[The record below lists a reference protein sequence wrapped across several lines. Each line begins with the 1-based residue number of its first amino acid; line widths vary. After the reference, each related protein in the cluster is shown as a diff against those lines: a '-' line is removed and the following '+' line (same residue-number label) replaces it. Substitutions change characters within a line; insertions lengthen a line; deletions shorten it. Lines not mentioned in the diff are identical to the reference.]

1 MFGSKL
7 RSWMENHIVRPRKK
21 GSKSKTGSSGSNF
34 GVLTAQNGYSKS
46 GTFTGDSTVGSPARR
61 SEVSPIQNHTTSRR
75 GWHSPNQDSVPISPK
90 SDHYPLQHRL
100 PSNNGQ
106 ANGGGALN
114 GVDHS
119 SVSHYQPSNH
129 QHQQQQQQQYSVLSS
144 PRSIS
149 RNGSSYTLEPG
160 PPVNVYYSKSVD
172 SFAASDGST
181 VPYAMPEFDFR
192 SDSGHGPSS
201 VGGGGGG
208 SSAVSASRQLVA
220 ASHSN
225 ITYATG
231 ATSSSSELLEELHDG
246 GGRIKRMQHPA
257 TAAAAAAATAS
268 RISSS
273 SSSSVNSNN
282 HHHHHHHHNVNNHFN
297 NNHMV
302 NGSLSQYPLRGSHT
316 PASAMATVESN
327 GEPKYGKLLPQQ
339 PMATQYGDHRPIY
352 YDHPQHQQQQ
362 QQHNGINNNLVYSTS
377 PHPARANGSGHTPP
391 PPPVR
396 HTPPLQRAAHP
407 THPTAANGNRIINGS
422 NNNNN
427 NNNNNNH
434 LEVVGGG
441 TGRAPNNHSGGN
453 GTSFTTSFANK
464 FHKLTG
470 TGSRATHDTVNGAG
484 ASASGVGVGGSKL
497 NHVNNN
503 NGLATGNGS
512 HKLGNSSSSSSSNT
526 TAVLGPPYQINNV
539 SSTHLH
545 PAAQTHHHHHHQLH
559 QAPSSSSSSSSPP
572 PSAAAAAP
580 ASQGGG
586 QTQHL
591 HHPAHG
597 QPHHH
602 HHHPHGH
609 TLVGHTLSS
618 PESAYSTGYSTDGTS
633 PGGCSYTPEY
643 YINIRTGTH
652 YFAKGTTLPG
662 RGPGVAAAAGAATAS
677 GAGAGCT
684 DGGTKFKCALN
695 RIEEKHVEFCVEQE
709 KDSPRRTSTAGPVS
723 VNLSANLK
731 PTGPGLGQ
739 CALSQTQQQ
748 QPQPQQLQQQQQQQP
763 STGTT
768 QPQASLATSTSQAA
782 AAAPCST
789 APTPNAV
796 AMSPIMQKNLGM
808 QHYRSIESPSPRQR
822 CRIRTN
828 PWLTTADGALA
839 SNGIKRTEQDSGST
853 SSGIKSSSG
862 TDDNKHDN
870 KKPNANSDTD
880 SSSSTEKIVNKRILT
895 PRSLKKI
902 GDIGTRLDS
911 KTVSV
916 TFGSNQESD
925 EDATLNEMMGKFDE
939 SYHYEKETDI
949 LSCSD
954 SDPTDCPTDIDTG
967 QDAGDECD
975 TDDLLDLDFI
985 DTGSV
990 LEDKETFRHTTS
1002 CSIHSFTPDGSKQ
1015 SSGVAK
1021 QRSLRNKRS
1030 NESGAGS
1037 KRRKK
1042 LVRTRKKQSESVTT
1056 DMGANGD
1063 GSSCGLVS
1071 RGCRSLGGTPMS
1083 LRRNQRQ
1090 EAECRTPV
1098 ARSSPLT
1105 NRCNSLTFTEV
1116 NTLHSR
1122 ILAISESE
1130 KALLRADL
1138 EADVKYKQLIHEA
1151 ESILF
1156 SMKSNSSICLKEQTA
1171 STVAGQ
1177 PPPLPPREPLA
1188 SVVPP
1193 AVPAKEVT
1201 PQATIASPRRVCN
1214 PPANKRV
1221 EMLRNCEADLRRELA
1236 KTCSQKCAEGL
1247 GMGHPVS
1254 ELNPAEGVIVNKR
1267 LEVLRYDTS
1276 PCSLSAPNSPKNTR
1290 VLLPRKTHLSNFM
1303 QHQQSSNARQPEHGN
1318 DLKHCANGASAVAP
1332 PPPPPRLLSKSPT
1345 IMRRRFRS
1353 QSPHLNIESDSDSDD
1368 VTRNLDSK
1376 TNGHKGRS
1384 NKENHMNPQQP
1395 TVALPGKGSVTGK
1408 QMNNFRHTIHGG
1420 GAGGAGDG
1428 AATMAAGELHLEL
1441 NGGMHKSPLISFRS
1455 VDIGSPVTDDSY
1467 CPQSEPLKRKIYTCS
1482 AAFERIQ
1489 RTLDQ
1494 DPELSKKALLERIT
1508 LLRRD
1513 RQAMKSPRH
1522 EPAVDREKNEM
1533 IMDTLAEIKRIFE
1546 DQSIELNQLN
1556 DSDN

>member
-100 PSNNGQ
+100 PNNNGQ
-106 ANGGGALN
+106 PNAQYFDHSTAYGTLN
-114 GVDHS
+114 GAVDYS
-119 SVSHYQPSNH
+119 SASHYQPSNH
-129 QHQQQQQQQYSVLSS
+129 QQQQQHSAVLSS

-192 SDSGHGPSS
+192 SDSGNGPSS
-201 VGGGGGG
+201 MMTGGSGGG
-208 SSAVSASRQLVA
+208 STAVSGGHQLVVT
-220 ASHSN
+220 SHSH
-225 ITYATG
+225 
-231 ATSSSSELLEELHDG
+231 SSSELLEELHDG
-246 GGRIKRMQHPA
+246 RIKRMQHP
-257 TAAAAAAATAS
+257 TAS

-282 HHHHHHHHNVNNHFN
+282 HHHHHQHHQTVNNHFN

-302 NGSLSQYPLRGSHT
+302 NGSLSHYTPRGSHS
-316 PASAMATVESN
+316 PATAAMASS
-327 GEPKYGKLLPQQ
+327 EPKYGKLLSQQ
-339 PMATQYGDHRPIY
+339 PPMATQYGDHRPIY
-352 YDHPQHQQQQ
+352 YDHPPQHQ
-362 QQHNGINNNLVYSTS
+362 QQHNGINNNSVYSTS
-377 PHPARANGSGHTPP
+377 PHPVRANGSGQTPP

-396 HTPPLQRAAHP
+396 HTPPLQRATAHP
-407 THPTAANGNRIINGS
+407 NHHPVAAANGNRIING
-422 NNNNN
+422 NNN

-434 LEVVGGG
+434 LEVVGGR
-441 TGRAPNNHSGGN
+441 TPNNHSGASS
-453 GTSFTTSFANK
+453 GTSSFTTSFANK

-470 TGSRATHDTVNGAG
+470 TGSRVTHDNGTING
-484 ASASGVGVGGSKL
+484 ASAGGVSGVGGSKL

-503 NGLATGNGS
+503 NGLATSNGS
-512 HKLGNSSSSSSSNT
+512 HKLNNSSGSNNT
-526 TAVLGPPYQINNV
+526 SAVVGPPYQINNV

-545 PAAQTHHHHHHQLH
+545 PATAATAAAHPQTHHHHHHQN

-572 PSAAAAAP
+572 P
-580 ASQGGG
+580 ASQG
-586 QTQHL
+586 QTAGQHL

-597 QPHHH
+597 QPHGHH
-602 HHHPHGH
+602 HHPHHPHGH
-609 TLVGHTLSS
+609 TLVGHALSS

-662 RGPGVAAAAGAATAS
+662 RGPGVAAAAAAAVSGAAT
-677 GAGAGCT
+677 GCT

-709 KDSPRRTSTAGPVS
+709 KDSPRRTSTTAPVS
-723 VNLSANLK
+723 VNLSSTLK
-731 PTGPGLGQ
+731 PTTGPSLGP
-739 CALSQTQQQ
+739 CALSQTQQ
-748 QPQPQQLQQQQQQQP
+748 PSPPQQQQQQS

-768 QPQASLATSTSQAA
+768 QPQASVATSTASQP
-782 AAAPCST
+782 APCST
-789 APTPNAV
+789 SSTPTPNAV

-902 GDIGTRLDS
+902 GDIGPRLDS
-911 KTVSV
+911 KTISV

-954 SDPTDCPTDIDTG
+954 SDPTDVPTDIDTG

-990 LEDKETFRHTTS
+990 LEDKETFRHTAS
-1002 CSIHSFTPDGSKQ
+1002 CSIHSFTPDGNKP
-1015 SSGVAK
+1015 SSGVSK

-1056 DMGANGD
+1056 EMAVN

-1116 NTLHSR
+1116 NTLHGR

-1156 SMKSNSSICLKEQTA
+1156 SMKSNSSICLKEQAVSIAT
-1171 STVAGQ
+1171 GK
-1177 PPPLPPREPLA
+1177 PPPLPPREPLVP
-1188 SVVPP
+1188 VVPP
-1193 AVPAKEVT
+1193 AVPAKEAT
-1201 PQATIASPRRVCN
+1201 PQTTITASPRRVCN

-1236 KTCSQKCAEGL
+1236 KTCSQKCADPISDG
-1247 GMGHPVS
+1247 
-1254 ELNPAEGVIVNKR
+1254 LNPVEGVIVNKR

-1290 VLLPRKTHLSNFM
+1290 VLLPRKTHISNFM
-1303 QHQQSSNARQPEHGN
+1303 HHQQSSGAARQSEHAN
-1318 DLKHCANGASAVAP
+1318 DLKHCANGGSPTVASP

-1368 VTRNLDSK
+1368 VIRNLDSK
-1376 TNGHKGRS
+1376 ANGHKGRS
-1384 NKENHMNPQQP
+1384 NKENHMNPQHAM
-1395 TVALPGKGSVTGK
+1395 VASATGKVTGK

-1428 AATMAAGELHLEL
+1428 TVPVAAPGELHLEL
-1441 NGGMHKSPLISFRS
+1441 NSGMHKSPLISFRS

-1494 DPELSKKALLERIT
+1494 DPELSKKAMLERIT

-1522 EPAVDREKNEM
+1522 EPPVDREKNEM

>member
-1 MFGSKL
+1 M
-7 RSWMENHIVRPRKK
+7 RYPIHARPM
-21 GSKSKTGSSGSNF
+21 
-34 GVLTAQNGYSKS
+34 L
-46 GTFTGDSTVGSPARR
+46 TFT
-61 SEVSPIQNHTTSRR
+61 
-75 GWHSPNQDSVPISPK
+75 HSPMFYRFVICPK
-90 SDHYPLQHRL
+90 
-100 PSNNGQ
+100 
-106 ANGGGALN
+106 
-114 GVDHS
+114 
-119 SVSHYQPSNH
+119 
-129 QHQQQQQQQYSVLSS
+129 
-144 PRSIS
+144 
-149 RNGSSYTLEPG
+149 T
-160 PPVNVYYSKSVD
+160 
-172 SFAASDGST
+172 
-181 VPYAMPEFDFR
+181 
-192 SDSGHGPSS
+192 
-201 VGGGGGG
+201 
-208 SSAVSASRQLVA
+208 
-220 ASHSN
+220 
-225 ITYATG
+225 
-231 ATSSSSELLEELHDG
+231 
-246 GGRIKRMQHPA
+246 
-257 TAAAAAAATAS
+257 
-268 RISSS
+268 
-273 SSSSVNSNN
+273 
-282 HHHHHHHHNVNNHFN
+282 
-297 NNHMV
+297 
-302 NGSLSQYPLRGSHT
+302 
-316 PASAMATVESN
+316 
-327 GEPKYGKLLPQQ
+327 
-339 PMATQYGDHRPIY
+339 
-352 YDHPQHQQQQ
+352 
-362 QQHNGINNNLVYSTS
+362 
-377 PHPARANGSGHTPP
+377 
-391 PPPVR
+391 
-396 HTPPLQRAAHP
+396 
-407 THPTAANGNRIINGS
+407 
-422 NNNNN
+422 
-427 NNNNNNH
+427 
-434 LEVVGGG
+434 
-441 TGRAPNNHSGGN
+441 
-453 GTSFTTSFANK
+453 
-464 FHKLTG
+464 
-470 TGSRATHDTVNGAG
+470 
-484 ASASGVGVGGSKL
+484 
-497 NHVNNN
+497 
-503 NGLATGNGS
+503 
-512 HKLGNSSSSSSSNT
+512 
-526 TAVLGPPYQINNV
+526 
-539 SSTHLH
+539 
-545 PAAQTHHHHHHQLH
+545 
-559 QAPSSSSSSSSPP
+559 
-572 PSAAAAAP
+572 
-580 ASQGGG
+580 
-586 QTQHL
+586 
-591 HHPAHG
+591 
-597 QPHHH
+597 
-602 HHHPHGH
+602 
-609 TLVGHTLSS
+609 
-618 PESAYSTGYSTDGTS
+618 
-633 PGGCSYTPEY
+633 GGCSYTPEY

-662 RGPGVAAAAGAATAS
+662 RGPGVAAAAAAAS
-677 GAGAGCT
+677 GAAAGCT

-709 KDSPRRTSTAGPVS
+709 KQDSPRRRTGTTAPSVS
-723 VNLSANLK
+723 VNLSAQTSGNLK
-731 PTGPGLGQ
+731 PTGPGLGP

-748 QPQPQQLQQQQQQQP
+748 QQQQQS
-763 STGTT
+763 STATT
-768 QPQASLATSTSQAA
+768 QPQASVATSTSQAA
-782 AAAPCST
+782 AAAPTAPPPCST
-789 APTPNAV
+789 AAQPTPNAV

-911 KTVSV
+911 KTISV

-990 LEDKETFRHTTS
+990 LEDKETFRHTAS
-1002 CSIHSFTPDGSKQ
+1002 CSIHSFTPDGNKP
-1015 SSGVAK
+1015 SSGVSK

-1056 DMGANGD
+1056 ELGANGD
-1063 GSSCGLVS
+1063 ASSCGLVS

-1156 SMKSNSSICLKEQTA
+1156 SMKSNSSICLKEQTVSIA
-1171 STVAGQ
+1171 AGQ

-1188 SVVPP
+1188 PVVPP

-1201 PQATIASPRRVCN
+1201 PQTTIASPRRVCN

-1247 GMGHPVS
+1247 GVGHPAS

-1290 VLLPRKTHLSNFM
+1290 VLLPRKTHISNFM
-1303 QHQQSSNARQPEHGN
+1303 HHQQSSSARQPEHAN
-1318 DLKHCANGASAVAP
+1318 DLKHCANGASTVAP

-1368 VTRNLDSK
+1368 VIRNLDSK
-1376 TNGHKGRS
+1376 ANGNKGRS
-1384 NKENHMNPQQP
+1384 NKENHMNSQHPAQAP
-1395 TVALPGKGSVTGK
+1395 PGKGSVTGK

-1420 GAGGAGDG
+1420 GAGGPSDVS
-1428 AATMAAGELHLEL
+1428 AAPMAAGELHLEL
-1441 NGGMHKSPLISFRS
+1441 NSGMHKSPLISFRS

-1513 RQAMKSPRH
+1513 RQQAMKSPRH
-1522 EPAVDREKNEM
+1522 EPPVEREKNEM